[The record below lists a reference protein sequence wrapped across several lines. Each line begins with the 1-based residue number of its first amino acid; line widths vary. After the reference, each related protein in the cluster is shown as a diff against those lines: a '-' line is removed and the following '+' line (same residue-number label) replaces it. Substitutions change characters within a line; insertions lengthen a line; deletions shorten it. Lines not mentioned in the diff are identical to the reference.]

1 MKFKRSSVRYS
12 QTPIPATPYQAAQQ
26 CWDDRLGSAR
36 VQAKNWR
43 LVAMGAVGL
52 ALVATGAFI
61 WQVNRTTLTPFVV
74 EVDAIGEVRSVGPAI
89 ERYQPT
95 NAQIAYHVAHF
106 IQNVRSLPSDAVV
119 VRKQWLDAYDYT
131 TDRGAAV
138 LNDYARENDPFA
150 RVGQDTVAVEVSSVV
165 RISENSFQ
173 VRWLERT
180 YTNGAVTNAD
190 RWTAIVSLLIKQPAD
205 EVRLRK
211 NPLGIYVDG
220 LNWSRELTTATG

>member
-1 MKFKRSSVRYS
+1 M
-12 QTPIPATPYQAAQQ
+12 
-26 CWDDRLGSAR
+26 
-36 VQAKNWR
+36 
-43 LVAMGAVGL
+43 
-52 ALVATGAFI
+52 
-61 WQVNRTTLTPFVV
+61 
-74 EVDAIGEVRSVGPAI
+74 
-89 ERYQPT
+89 
-95 NAQIAYHVAHF
+95 
-106 IQNVRSLPSDAVV
+106 

-173 VRWLERT
+173 VRWFERT